1 MSPEEPTP
9 DSSPKLSAPSAPPK
23 LSSGPPP
30 APPPAAEGRPMAS
43 SSLYRMAEELIALR
57 ETNKHQHR
65 LFEKSLKEAR
75 EDLGAKFNSFA
86 ADTQRAYQQLRQEVH
101 GEKRVSLNLL
111 NEMLEI
117 CTDLRQ
123 VVSAKPKVD
132 DVEAVAK
139 WIEAVEV
146 QSRKVQDAVERH
158 GIVAYDAVIATPY
171 NPAIH
176 ERVGSMKKDGM
187 GPLLIA
193 EQRECGWASQ
203 QPEFVLRRPKV
214 IVSE

>member
-1 MSPEEPTP
+1 MSPEEPTTP
-9 DSSPKLSAPSAPPK
+9 DTPKLTAPSAPTKMTGPA
-23 LSSGPPP
+23 GPPTE
-30 APPPAAEGRPMAS
+30 EGRRMAS
-43 SSLYRMAEELIALR
+43 SSLMRMAEELIQLR
-57 ETNKHQHR
+57 EMNNRQHR
-65 LFEKSLKEAR
+65 LFEKTLKEAR
-75 EDLGAKFNSFA
+75 DDLRSSFNSFA

-123 VVSAKPKVD
+123 VVSAKPKTD
-132 DVEAVAK
+132 DAEAVAK

-158 GIVAYDAVIATPY
+158 GIVPYDAVIATPY